1 MPTVKIYRVTKG
13 ATDGLVSWTECE
25 GFQGPS
31 QLLNSKLT
39 SIIFEAQVGTV
50 SAPIGATIDI
60 LGDGSSDCLGTGNSD
75 VIPTTTTTTTTTS
88 TTTTTQAPA
97 ASFTLSYDAS
107 SALTACNNYATSTA
121 TYYARAG
128 SNFVNST
135 QLFTNSILT
144 NKAPDG
150 YYSNGSYFG
159 IVASQHRQLQL
170 QQLLQHQ
177 QLQQLLQ
184 HQQLQQLLQ
193 HQQLQQLQQLQL
205 LQHQQLQQ
213 LQLLQHQHLHYMFM
227 HTMKVLLI

>member
-107 SALTACNNYATSTA
+107 SALTACNNYA
-121 TYYARAG
+121 
-128 SNFVNST
+128 
-135 QLFTNSILT
+135 
-144 NKAPDG
+144 
-150 YYSNGSYFG
+150 
-159 IVASQHRQLQL
+159 
-170 QQLLQHQ
+170 
-177 QLQQLLQ
+177 
-184 HQQLQQLLQ
+184 
-193 HQQLQQLQQLQL
+193 
-205 LQHQQLQQ
+205 
-213 LQLLQHQHLHYMFM
+213 
-227 HTMKVLLI
+227 